1 MRLKSTS
8 GTILLQNIDSWL
20 IVRYIHIFMSYQNIY
35 QLLISI
41 NIHTI
46 RSSRRPIK
54 TTGLFLDIFRWNSIN
69 WTTFVL
75 HVIRT
80 FYQWKVTD
88 IVFRVQNFNTF
99 SIIPENLK
107 VLSWIVLEELTRQND
122 LLKITKSA
130 IFQTGSDVS
139 KIRLE
144 IFYSRT
150 ISTTPENFMKIY
162 PRVWEKSSKKNNNN

>member
-1 MRLKSTS
+1 
-8 GTILLQNIDSWL
+8 
-20 IVRYIHIFMSYQNIY
+20 MSYQNIY

-88 IVFRVQNFNTF
+88 IVSRVQNFNTF
-99 SIIPENLK
+99 SIIPENLN
-107 VLSWIVLEELTRQND
+107 VLSWIVLEELTGQND

-139 KIRLE
+139 KIRLK

-150 ISTTPENFMKIY
+150 IPISWKSIHAFGRNRVRKIIITRNTSTHEN
-162 PRVWEKSSKKNNNN
+162 WKSSKIWQLPV